1 MTEQQIVEAIKRG
14 SRQAMRA
21 LYDSLAGFAMAT
33 ALRYSPEQE
42 EAKDILQDSFLK
54 VFGHFDQFH
63 YQGEGSLKAWVL
75 KIVSNEAISHL
86 NKQARIIYTDTL
98 ADQPEEEEEVD
109 INPIPP
115 KVLTQMIGS
124 LPPGYRMVFN
134 LHVFEEKSHKEIG
147 HLLGIKENSS
157 ASQFLR
163 AKRILAKLIN
173 EYKTR
178 HHEE

>member
-1 MTEQQIVEAIKRG
+1 MTEQQIVEAINKG
-14 SRQAMRA
+14 SREAMRA
-21 LYDSLAGFAMAT
+21 LYDSMAGYAMST
-33 ALRYSPEQE
+33 ALRYLPEQE

-54 VFGHFDQFH
+54 VFSHFDQFQ

-86 NKQARIIYTDTL
+86 NKQARIIYTDTI
-98 ADQPEEEEEVD
+98 ADQADEEEEVD
-109 INPIPP
+109 VNPVPS
-115 KVLTQMIGS
+115 KVLNRMIGS

-134 LHVFEEKSHKEIG
+134 LFVFEEKSHKEIG

-163 AKRILAKLIN
+163 AKRMLAKLIN